1 MESTKLEKEVKKYF
15 KKDPDMVKM
24 VNMIRIAEF
33 GNLVLGNLVDVAMAG
48 IGCWNRIQLFN
59 MFARTFTTILIAN
72 ITAKINFNYFP
83 LFA

>member
-48 IGCWNRIQLFN
+48 IGC
-59 MFARTFTTILIAN
+59 
-72 ITAKINFNYFP
+72 
-83 LFA
+83 